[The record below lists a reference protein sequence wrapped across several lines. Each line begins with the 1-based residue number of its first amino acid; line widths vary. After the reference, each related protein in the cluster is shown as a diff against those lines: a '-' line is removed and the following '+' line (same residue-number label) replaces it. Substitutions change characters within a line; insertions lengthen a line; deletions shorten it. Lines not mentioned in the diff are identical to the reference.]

1 MKLMTNK
8 KGQIRVIEAFFASV
22 LLLSCLALIPA
33 QTPSQHSEVNI
44 GWKAQNV
51 LLALD
56 SDGHLAHL
64 VDSHDWAGLEK
75 NVESTLPL
83 TTWFNLT
90 VYDKNLN
97 VLNPYQ
103 ISNGGRNQRQNRF
116 RRLRLREPRQYLCG
130 LCFAVAVGGG
140 GLAWGNAVSGGLSL
154 VKY

>member
-1 MKLMTNK
+1 MKLLNNK

-51 LLALD
+51 LLTLD
-56 SDGHLAHL
+56 NNGHLANL

-75 NVESTLPL
+75 NIESTLPL

-97 VLNPYQ
+97 ILNPYP
-103 ISNGGRNQRQNRF
+103 ISNGGAISDKIVSVDYVCASPNSM
-116 RRLRLREPRQYLCG
+116 
-130 LCFAVAVGGG
+130 FAVYVLQLQLAV
-140 GLAWGNAVSGGLSL
+140 VD
-154 VKY
+154 